1 MGILATTRKG
11 VSFRFESRR
20 SSPQPISADSFHATP
35 TKNPANSIL
44 LYMNPIRLS
53 NHLADC
59 TRSPLRNEIP
69 DSQTGVLPR
78 KIGRSLSGVAV
89 SSASADYPTAITK
102 KVPAYGFRRP
112 DSKHRHIA
120 GHGFTEATAIKKRER
135 ESRPGKGRGKTDK
148 RAEKRVEESLQSKR
162 IS

>member
-44 LYMNPIRLS
+44 LYMNPIRPS

-78 KIGRSLSGVAV
+78 KIGPPERNGCSIDIRRLS
-89 SSASADYPTAITK
+89 DRRHK

-112 DSKHRHIA
+112 DSKHIHIA
-120 GHGFTEATAIKKRER
+120 GHGFMEATVIKKRAA
-135 ESRPGKGRGKTDK
+135 GKTSAKRVGEKRYK
-148 RAEKRVEESLQSKR
+148 RAEKRVEGALQSKR